1 VTERTQHDDAAPGSP
16 EPSKVH
22 TFDLIDEV
30 PGVSDGADQDGAD
43 PDQDGTDPDQDG
55 ADQEKADAGTDQ
67 PDEPAP
73 REPGRVAVAL
83 AGARTAVG
91 RTARRGGAAVRRRLP
106 TTRRDKILL
115 AGGTASVVVL
125 AVAAGVLVNAQL
137 RERALLA
144 TPGGVRSLEVKP
156 TEQWS
161 IDLENPIAATLVEM
175 PGVLAIAG
183 DAEVRGVDPASG
195 DVRWTVDVGEDP
207 RCGPTP
213 PLGVGGP
220 ASAGPADPLVCLA
233 SSGGADGE
241 QTVTVIDADG
251 AARTRELDPGAVVLP
266 AEDGGLIHLEPTGGD
281 QEKRPVVVDKLG
293 APHLPKAFVGPD
305 LTVRAEDAA
314 TGTERWSDTVAF
326 GAPRPDSCVT
336 YDDDAAPVLD
346 VAGALGWD
354 LNGGVLEVHG
364 CGVSA
369 AFLLDGTR
377 LDDPEDAADPPADGV
392 DTASFAALPDGG
404 WVGPDTT
411 ATDVTVPN
419 DVVHLPHGAT
429 VTLAGQVLAP
439 WATDGRDP
447 GLLLER
453 AGTDVEARSTTEG
466 DAGAQLWSAPQLR
479 ATTLLARVSGT
490 AVVVDEQGAVRAIDL
505 GTGADRW
512 TLDPEVLTF
521 GDMVWA
527 AESTIFGAYTD
538 GDTLLLPVTAD
549 PSGSTPGLRL
559 LAVDLDDGSV
569 RWEIAQDTPYTQ
581 LISVDGYLAQ
591 ITQQGVVGLG

>member
-30 PGVSDGADQDGAD
+30 PGVSDGAEPDGAGPD
-43 PDQDGTDPDQDG
+43 PEQPDAEPD
-55 ADQEKADAGTDQ
+55 E

-73 REPGRVAVAL
+73 RRPSRVAL
-83 AGARTAVG
+83 ALAAARAAVG

-106 TTRRDKILL
+106 TSRRGKVLL
-115 AGGTASVVVL
+115 VGGTASVVVL

-161 IDLENPIAATLVEM
+161 IDLDNPIASTLVEM
-175 PGVLAIAG
+175 PGLLAIVG
-183 DAEVRGVDPASG
+183 GGKVRGVNPASG
-195 DVRWTVDVGEDP
+195 DVGWTVEVGEGA
-207 RCGPTP
+207 RCGPSTS
-213 PLGVGGP
+213 LGIGGP
-220 ASAGPADPLVCLA
+220 ASSAPADPLVCVA
-233 SSGGADGE
+233 SSGEGNGDGK
-241 QTVTVIDADG
+241 QTVTVVDTEG
-251 AARTRELDPGAVVLP
+251 TTRTRELAPDAVVLP
-266 AEDGGLIHLEPTGGD
+266 AGDGGLIHLEPTGGD
-281 QEKRPVVVDKLG
+281 QEQRPVMVDKLG
-293 APHLPKAFVGPD
+293 APHLPKDFVGPD

-314 TGTERWSDTVAF
+314 TGTERWSDTVSF
-326 GAPRPDSCVT
+326 GDPRPDGCVT
-336 YDDDAAPVLD
+336 YDDNAAPVLD
-346 VAGALGWD
+346 VVGALGWD
-354 LNGGVLEVHG
+354 LHDGLLEVHG

-369 AFLLDGTR
+369 AYLLDGTR
-377 LDDPEDAADPPADGV
+377 LDDAEDTTDPPAGGV
-392 DTASFAALPDGG
+392 DTASFAPLPDGG

-411 ATDVTVPN
+411 ATDAAVPN
-419 DVVHLPHGAT
+419 DVAHLPHGAT
-429 VTLAGQVLAP
+429 FALGGQVLMP

-453 AGTDVEARSTTEG
+453 VGVHVEARSTAEG
-466 DAGAQLWSAPQLR
+466 DAGAQVWSAPELQ

-490 AVVVDEQGAVRAIDL
+490 AVVVDEQGVVRAIDL

-512 TLDPEVLTF
+512 ALDPEVLSF

-569 RWEIAQDTPYTQ
+569 RWEISQDTPYTQ

-591 ITQQGVVGLG
+591 ITQQGVVGLS

>member
-30 PGVSDGADQDGAD
+30 PGVSDGAEPDGAGPD
-43 PDQDGTDPDQDG
+43 PEQPDAEPD
-55 ADQEKADAGTDQ
+55 E

-73 REPGRVAVAL
+73 RRPSRVAL
-83 AGARTAVG
+83 ALAAARAAVG

-106 TTRRDKILL
+106 TSRRGKVLL
-115 AGGTASVVVL
+115 VGGTASVVVL

-161 IDLENPIAATLVEM
+161 IDLDNPIASTLVEM
-175 PGVLAIAG
+175 PGLLAIVG
-183 DAEVRGVDPASG
+183 GGKVRGVNPASG
-195 DVRWTVDVGEDP
+195 DVGWTVEVGEGA
-207 RCGPTP
+207 RCGPSTS
-213 PLGVGGP
+213 LGIGGP
-220 ASAGPADPLVCLA
+220 ASSAPADPLVCVA
-233 SSGGADGE
+233 SSGDGNGDGK
-241 QTVTVIDADG
+241 QTVTVVDTEG
-251 AARTRELDPGAVVLP
+251 ATRTRELAPDAVVLP
-266 AEDGGLIHLEPTGGD
+266 AGDGGLIHLEPTGGD
-281 QEKRPVVVDKLG
+281 QEQRPVMVDKLG
-293 APHLPKAFVGPD
+293 APHLPKDFVGPD

-314 TGTERWSDTVAF
+314 TGTERWSDTVSF
-326 GAPRPDSCVT
+326 GDPRPDGCVT
-336 YDDDAAPVLD
+336 YDDNAAPVLD
-346 VAGALGWD
+346 VVGALGWD
-354 LNGGVLEVHG
+354 LHDGLLEVHG

-369 AFLLDGTR
+369 AYLLDGTR
-377 LDDPEDAADPPADGV
+377 LDDAEDTTDPPAGGV
-392 DTASFAALPDGG
+392 DTASFAPLPDGG

-411 ATDVTVPN
+411 ATDAGVPN
-419 DVVHLPHGAT
+419 DVAHLPHGAT
-429 VTLAGQVLAP
+429 FVLGGQVLMP

-453 AGTDVEARSTTEG
+453 VGVHVEARSTAEG
-466 DAGAQLWSAPQLR
+466 DAGAQVWSAPELQ

-490 AVVVDEQGAVRAIDL
+490 AVVVDEQGVVRAIDL

-512 TLDPEVLTF
+512 ALDPEVLSF

-569 RWEIAQDTPYTQ
+569 RWEISQDTPYTQ

-591 ITQQGVVGLG
+591 ITQQGVVGLS